1 MGMKIFENKR
11 LKGAVS
17 IFLVI
22 IIIPVMLLSAIL
34 IDGSRMAS
42 ARAITQ
48 EATDLAA
55 ASVLSAYN
63 LELKNAYGLFALD
76 ENDPEQLQEVFE
88 QSLNATLLAYGM
100 EDSSYSEQLWDIMKN
115 SITGQ
120 TSYDGEPFLNLYDF
134 RVEESK
140 VEPIYHL
147 ANEEVLENQMVE
159 YAKYRGIY
167 VIADRLDIFRQLGQA
182 QAEAQDNQVTAEIME
197 DKMTVDE
204 ANAKAD
210 DELMK
215 LREELENLNGAV
227 SATKGAQDSYFY
239 ILGSKMEELRI
250 ENTDTEDTLSEED
263 EGRATDYEAAG
274 IALIGVLDK
283 SQEQAALV
291 LEQAERAKIEVEAA
305 IERLENFRSANSGK
319 AAGSEGGQELL
330 EDARKN
336 VERYETDYLPNIQS
350 ILEDRVIIE
359 MSEDRDMASDGAE
372 ALDDI
377 DEAIT
382 RYVDEIEEMRQEA
395 EEAAEDGDG
404 EGGDDEEEELLIT
417 DYYYYYLNSGNRTT
431 DKDAVISGGGNR
443 GYRPAVEAITAYYIR
458 SSWDPDGLDPTLK
471 EKDTSSPIINE
482 DFAKS
487 QSTDTDGADISL
499 AGEAP
504 RREVSR
510 DVYNARP
517 SKTFGME
524 GGTAVSEYEYKR
536 ESDLTASKNIMNQ
549 GKHSMV
555 LDIAETARDDVLGL
569 AYMFGTFKTR
579 LTGVEKFSANGMSQ
593 ADKNSF
599 YMPKWRYAHPE
610 GELDMRFTP
619 KKDRETVLRSEI
631 EYLIYGNRTD
641 SANEAAVY
649 ATIFAERLANNMVA
663 LYCERTTVK
672 PACDAAAWAASALTA
687 GWVPQPVFFWLFLT
701 AWAIAETVMD
711 MNYLIEGGYKIPLL
725 KTNKNLLLDDF
736 PTGEGVIDGYGR
748 EGIFVCYEDYL
759 LIMLLVK
766 GRSKRIMRTADLIE
780 MNMKNMGESEFA
792 MATAYTYLYADT
804 ELSIRYLFNSIQPF
818 QGFYEEGGYGGR
830 MAFSNTIYQGY

>member
-11 LKGAVS
+11 VKGVVS

-55 ASVLSAYN
+55 SSVLSSYN
-63 LELKNAYGLFALD
+63 LKLKDTYGLFALD
-76 ENDPEQLQEVFE
+76 ENDPEQLQNVFE
-88 QSLNATLLAYGM
+88 ESLNATLLAYGM

-120 TSYDGEPFLNLYDF
+120 TSYDGAEFLNLYDF
-134 RVEESK
+134 RVEEST
-140 VEPIYHL
+140 VEPLYHL

-159 YAKYRGIY
+159 YAKYRGLY
-167 VIADRLDIFRQLGQA
+167 VLAERLDIFRQLGQA
-182 QAEAQDNQVTAEIME
+182 QAEARDNQITAEIME

-210 DELMK
+210 EALMR
-215 LREELENLNGAV
+215 LREELGNLNNAV
-227 SATKGAQDSYFY
+227 SATEAAQSNYFHILKG
-239 ILGSKMEELRI
+239 KMEEIRI
-250 ENTDTEDTLSEED
+250 DNTDTEDTLTEED
-263 EGRATDYEAAG
+263 EDLAADYGAASVV
-274 IALIGVLDK
+274 LIGILGDCQRQAELVLD
-283 SQEQAALV
+283 
-291 LEQAERAKIEVEAA
+291 QAEQTKLEVEKA
-305 IERLENFRSANSGK
+305 IERLENFQSANSGK

-336 VERYETDYLPNIQS
+336 IERYKTDYLPNIQTFQ
-350 ILEDRVIIE
+350 EDRVIIE
-359 MSEDRDMASDGAE
+359 MSEDTDIASDGADV
-372 ALDDI
+372 LDAI

-382 RYVDEIEEMRQEA
+382 RYIDEIEQMRQEA
-395 EEAAEDGDG
+395 EDDEDDEDDG
-404 EGGDDEEEELLIT
+404 EEEELLIT
-417 DYYYYYLNSGNRTT
+417 EYYYYYLDSDSRTT
-431 DKDAVISGGGNR
+431 DQDSVINGSGSR
-443 GYRPAVEAITAYYIR
+443 SYRPAMEALTDYYID
-458 SSWDPDGLDPTLK
+458 SSWNPDGLDPTLK
-471 EKDTSSPIINE
+471 EKDTYSAVINE
-482 DFAKS
+482 SFAES
-487 QSTDTDGADISL
+487 QSAVTGDADISL
-499 AGEAP
+499 AGEKE
-504 RREVSR
+504 RGEVSQE
-510 DVYNARP
+510 VYSARP
-517 SKTFGME
+517 SKSYGSE
-524 GGTAVSEYEYKR
+524 SGKAASEYEYQR
-536 ESDLTASKNIMNQ
+536 SSDLTASKNIMNQ

-569 AYMFGTFKTR
+569 SYMFGTFRTR

-641 SANEAAVY
+641 AANESAVY

-663 LYCERTTVK
+663 LYSEKTTVK
-672 PACDAAAWAASALTA
+672 PACDAAAWGASALTA
-687 GWVPQPVFFWLFLT
+687 GFVPQPVFFWLFLT

-725 KTNKNLLLDDF
+725 KTNRNLLLDDF
-736 PTGEGVIDGYGR
+736 PTGEGVISGYGE

-759 LIMLLVK
+759 LILLLLK
-766 GRSKRIMRTADLIE
+766 GRNRRIMRTADLIE
-780 MNMKNMGESEFA
+780 MNMKNLGEPEFT
-792 MATAYTYLYADT
+792 MDTAYTYLYADT

-818 QGFYEEGGYGGR
+818 QGFYEEGGHGGR
-830 MAFSNTIYQGY
+830 MKFSNTIYQGY